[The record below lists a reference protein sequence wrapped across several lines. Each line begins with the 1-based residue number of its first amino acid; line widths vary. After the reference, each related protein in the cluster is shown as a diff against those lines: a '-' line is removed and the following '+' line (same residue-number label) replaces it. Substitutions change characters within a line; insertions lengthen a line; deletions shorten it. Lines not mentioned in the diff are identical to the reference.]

1 MRIKVNKKDKT
12 QEVEEKVIKI
22 AETQKKIIVWI
33 TKTEVVT
40 YSKEKV
46 ESIVIENAKE
56 VKKEMTGRDLENKL
70 HYLGMVRGIR
80 KLALKEKMANAEKL
94 AEMTEVEVCD
104 LVAKKYEVVYS
115 ESEELG
121 LMEKEKFKEFQK
133 EIKVI
138 SR

>member
-46 ESIVIENAKE
+46 ENIVIENAKE
-56 VKKEMTGRDLENKL
+56 VKKK
-70 HYLGMVRGIR
+70 
-80 KLALKEKMANAEKL
+80 
-94 AEMTEVEVCD
+94 
-104 LVAKKYEVVYS
+104 
-115 ESEELG
+115 
-121 LMEKEKFKEFQK
+121 
-133 EIKVI
+133 
-138 SR
+138 

>member
-56 VKKEMTGRDLENKL
+56 VKKK
-70 HYLGMVRGIR
+70 
-80 KLALKEKMANAEKL
+80 
-94 AEMTEVEVCD
+94 
-104 LVAKKYEVVYS
+104 
-115 ESEELG
+115 
-121 LMEKEKFKEFQK
+121 
-133 EIKVI
+133 
-138 SR
+138 

>member
-1 MRIKVNKKDKT
+1 MRIKVIKKDKT

-56 VKKEMTGRDLENKL
+56 VKKK
-70 HYLGMVRGIR
+70 
-80 KLALKEKMANAEKL
+80 
-94 AEMTEVEVCD
+94 
-104 LVAKKYEVVYS
+104 
-115 ESEELG
+115 
-121 LMEKEKFKEFQK
+121 
-133 EIKVI
+133 
-138 SR
+138 